1 MSSVDAPV
9 AWPLTIYYDRS
20 CPLCAHEMHAL
31 VAHDHAGRLR
41 LVDSSAVGF
50 VDADADA
57 AGITPAQ
64 MSALIHARD
73 AQGRWIIG
81 VEVFVLA
88 YRVAGLGV
96 IARIWSSPVLRPLW
110 DRLYPWIAR
119 HRMVLSRFG
128 LASAY
133 GWAVNVAARRA
144 ARRRGCTEGV
154 CQITQKNS

>member
-1 MSSVDAPV
+1 VSSADAPV

-31 VAHDHAGRLR
+31 IAHDHAGRLR

-57 AGITPAQ
+57 AGITPTQ

-88 YRVAGLGV
+88 YRSVGLIA
-96 IARIWSSPVLRPLW
+96 IARVWSWPPLRPLW
-110 DRLYPWIAR
+110 DRLYPWVAR
-119 HRMVLSRFG
+119 QRMTLSRFG
-128 LASAY
+128 LARVY
-133 GWAVNVAARRA
+133 GWVVNVAARRA
-144 ARRRGCTEGV
+144 ARQPGCTEGACRV
-154 CQITQKNS
+154 TREKL